1 MEDAADWPA
10 IPGNDNRVAACG
22 IAELAEVILG
32 IAAQPQKAPLASA
45 ISTGNAVVPFLSMPS
60 CYRSQALPGQSRR

>member
-1 MEDAADWPA
+1 MEDVADWPA

-45 ISTGNAVVPFLSMPS
+45 ISTGRAIAPLPFHAVMLAQPS
-60 CYRSQALPGQSRR
+60 VA

>member
-1 MEDAADWPA
+1 MGDVADWPA
-10 IPGNDNRVAACG
+10 ILGNDNRVAACG

-45 ISTGNAVVPFLSMPS
+45 ISTGKAIVPFFSMPS
-60 CYRSQALPGQSRR
+60 C

>member
-1 MEDAADWPA
+1 MEDVADWPA

-45 ISTGNAVVPFLSMPS
+45 ISTSRAIVPLPFHAVMLAQPS
-60 CYRSQALPGQSRR
+60 VA